1 MRCDMPNELLH
12 PLVIDHRAN
21 HSLRLAVRPHAKRLF
36 DFCAAFALIIVV
48 LPLAFLIIIA
58 SLASAQAPFC
68 SHVRIGRGGREFGCL
83 KFRTIGSK
91 TDMSLLRLLQR
102 APAAKPGP
110 EIQGKPRDDPRFTR
124 LTRFLLAT
132 SLDEL
137 PQLLNVLAGQMS
149 LVGPRPVTR
158 AELCEFYD
166 ASQAAAYCS
175 VRPGLTGLW
184 QLSGYSDDG
193 YRNRASFDML
203 YVQRLSLRNDLR
215 ILRRSVDTV
224 VRQECTWA
232 SVLPTDASGE
242 RHSR

>member
-1 MRCDMPNELLH
+1 MPSEQLHLLANG
-12 PLVIDHRAN
+12 HRTH
-21 HSLRLAVRPHAKRLF
+21 HSVRAAVRPHAKRFF
-36 DFCAAFALIIVV
+36 DICAALALIIVV

-83 KFRTIGSK
+83 KFRTERSK
-91 TDMSLLRLLQR
+91 TDIDLLRLLQYN
-102 APAAKPGP
+102 PAAKAGP
-110 EIQGKPRDDPRFTR
+110 EIQGKPRDDPRVTR

-132 SLDEL
+132 NLDEL

-184 QLSGYSDDG
+184 QLSGYGDDG
-193 YRNRASFDML
+193 YRSRAASDML
-203 YVQRLSLRNDLR
+203 YVQRLSFRNDLR
-215 ILRRSVDTV
+215 ILWWSVDTV